1 MASGDVLSPEV
12 EVFQQNGEVEGEV
25 DGNFSDSPAAS
36 PNLNDLR
43 PKLKAKRRAKR
54 SPSKEDQQLPLTN
67 GVNVSQLSRSKP
79 RYDRK
84 SRTSYG
90 RGLPKKGGAGGK
102 GVWGKPGCEL
112 DIDGVIDEKDPN
124 YDSDAQG
131 NYELETIAPELTPE
145 EVEKTIKPVIQEYF
159 EHGDTNE
166 VAVTL
171 GELNLGH
178 KKHEIA
184 THAVSMALDKHD
196 SHREMTSRLIS
207 DLYGNILN
215 QQEMATAFDSI
226 LDDLAD
232 LTLDTPD
239 APHVVGSFIARAVAD
254 DVLPPKYVT
263 DYKGS
268 GESTQT
274 SEGSR
279 LSEQMINTDATLP
292 QGVQAALDRAH
303 VLLSMKHGM
312 VRLDNVWG
320 VGGGQRPVKYL
331 IKKMNML
338 LREYLS
344 SRDIQEATRCLVEL
358 EVPHFHHE
366 LVYEAVVTV
375 LEAGS
380 EQVGTAILMLLKSLA
395 DAIILTVDQMD
406 RGFDRV
412 FESMP
417 DIVLDVPNAHTILER
432 FSEEC
437 FKQGVINSRTKAK
450 VPIRARKRFV
460 SEGDGGRIKE

>member
-274 SEGSR
+274 R
-279 LSEQMINTDATLP
+279 
-292 QGVQAALDRAH
+292 AALDRAH

>member
-25 DGNFSDSPAAS
+25 DENFSESPAAS

-54 SPSKEDQQLPLTN
+54 SPSKEDQQLSSTN

-84 SRTSYG
+84 SRTAYG

-207 DLYGNILN
+207 DLYGKILT
-215 QQEMATAFDSI
+215 QKEMATAFDSI

-263 DYKGS
+263 EYRGS
-268 GESTQT
+268 GDSKQT
-274 SEGSR
+274 SNS
-279 LSEQMINTDATLP
+279 SATLP
-292 QGVQAALDRAH
+292 PDVQAALDRAH

-344 SRDIQEATRCLVEL
+344 SRDIQEATRCLQEL

-380 EQVGTAILMLLKSLA
+380 EQVDTAILMLLKSLA
-395 DAIILTVDQMD
+395 DAIILTVDQID

-417 DIVLDVPNAHTILER
+417 DIVLDVPNAHTVLER

-437 FKQGVINSRTKAK
+437 HKEGVITNRTKAK

>member
-274 SEGSR
+274 S
-279 LSEQMINTDATLP
+279 NTDATLP

>member
-25 DGNFSDSPAAS
+25 DENFSESPAAS

-54 SPSKEDQQLPLTN
+54 SPSKEDQQLSSTN

-84 SRTSYG
+84 SRTAYG

-207 DLYGNILN
+207 DLYGKILT
-215 QQEMATAFDSI
+215 QKEMATAFDSI

-263 DYKGS
+263 EYRGS
-268 GESTQT
+268 GDSKQT
-274 SEGSR
+274 SEGSS
-279 LSEQMINTDATLP
+279 LTEEMM
-292 QGVQAALDRAH
+292 AALDRAH

-344 SRDIQEATRCLVEL
+344 SRDIQEATRCLQEL

-380 EQVGTAILMLLKSLA
+380 EQVDTAILMLLKSLA
-395 DAIILTVDQMD
+395 DAIILTVDQID

-417 DIVLDVPNAHTILER
+417 DIVLDVPNAHTVLER

-437 FKQGVINSRTKAK
+437 HKEGVITNRTKAK

>member
-12 EVFQQNGEVEGEV
+12 EVFQQNGEVEGDV

-54 SPSKEDQQLPLTN
+54 SPSKEEQQLPSTN
-67 GVNVSQLSRSKP
+67 GVNASQLSRSKP

-84 SRTSYG
+84 SRTAYG

-159 EHGDTNE
+159 EHGDTSE

-207 DLYGNILN
+207 DLYGNILTHR
-215 QQEMATAFDSI
+215 EMAAAFDSI
-226 LDDLAD
+226 LDDLSD

-263 DYKGS
+263 NYKLS
-268 GESTQT
+268 GDSKQA
-274 SEGSR
+274 R
-279 LSEQMINTDATLP
+279 
-292 QGVQAALDRAH
+292 AALDRAH

-344 SRDIQEATRCLVEL
+344 SRDIQEATRCLQEL

-437 FKQGVINSRTKAK
+437 FNKRVITNRTKAK

>member
-25 DGNFSDSPAAS
+25 DENFSESPAAS

-54 SPSKEDQQLPLTN
+54 SPSKEDQQLSSTN

-84 SRTSYG
+84 SRTAYG

-207 DLYGNILN
+207 DLYGKILT
-215 QQEMATAFDSI
+215 QKEMATAFDSI

-263 DYKGS
+263 EYRGS
-268 GESTQT
+268 GDSKQT
-274 SEGSR
+274 R
-279 LSEQMINTDATLP
+279 
-292 QGVQAALDRAH
+292 AALDRAH

-344 SRDIQEATRCLVEL
+344 SRDIQEATRCLQEL

-380 EQVGTAILMLLKSLA
+380 EQVDTAILMLLKSLA
-395 DAIILTVDQMD
+395 DAIILTVDQID

-417 DIVLDVPNAHTILER
+417 DIVLDVPNAHTVLER

-437 FKQGVINSRTKAK
+437 HKEGVITNRTKAK

>member
-12 EVFQQNGEVEGEV
+12 EVFQQNGEVEGDV

-54 SPSKEDQQLPLTN
+54 SPSKEEQQLPSTN
-67 GVNVSQLSRSKP
+67 GVNASQLSRSKP

-84 SRTSYG
+84 SRTAYG

-159 EHGDTNE
+159 EHGDTSE

-207 DLYGNILN
+207 DLYGNILTHR
-215 QQEMATAFDSI
+215 EMAAAFDSI
-226 LDDLAD
+226 LDDLSD

-263 DYKGS
+263 NYKLS
-268 GESTQT
+268 GDSKQA
-274 SEGSR
+274 SEGSS
-279 LSEQMINTDATLP
+279 LTQEMIKTSATLP
-292 QGVQAALDRAH
+292 PDVQAALDRAH

-344 SRDIQEATRCLVEL
+344 SRDIQEATRCLQEL

-437 FKQGVINSRTKAK
+437 FNKRVITNRTKAK